1 MSGYTNERDT
11 FHNSSGSV
19 SVKGRVSHGYG
30 VSLEIRNLSVLA
42 ARRIL
47 EILKDERPVR
57 P

>member
-1 MSGYTNERDT
+1 VSGYTNERDT